1 MLYSFFMTII
11 AEKMVA
17 GGTALG
23 RIDGKAYFI
32 QGALPG
38 ETLDIEIT
46 ENRKDY
52 AFARIVSVKE
62 ANEHRVTPPCP
73 FFGRCGGC
81 SLQMADS
88 AYQVELRQ
96 AILADVL
103 SRAHVETENGF
114 TVESGAPWEYR
125 SRFQFHR
132 TRDGG
137 IGLREGASE
146 VIVPI
151 HDCPVA
157 SPVIRKAITD
167 GTIARVARSRNTGDR
182 FHVFGYGDNLWQEDG
197 DEACAVSVAGKPI
210 RFDVRGFFQSN
221 VPMLERLISAVSDAP
236 IAQGTAAITRDRPR
250 ASADGNGA
258 SAAACG
264 EASDKASHFSGKRLL
279 DFYSGVG
286 TFSATVADGFDE
298 VVLVEHNREALA
310 AAHEN
315 LSARE
320 SSARFLAIS
329 DERWPETAESKLAYD
344 CIIVDPP
351 RVGMN
356 KKTVDWLIGSSVSD
370 IRSVSCDPVTFAR
383 DAARLVAGGFRL
395 RAVTLFDFYP
405 QTHHLETLAFY
416 SR

>member
-23 RIDGKAYFI
+23 RIDGKTYFI

-52 AFARIVSVKE
+52 AFARVVSVKE
-62 ANEHRVTPPCP
+62 ANERRVTPPCP
-73 FFGRCGGC
+73 LFGRCGGC
-81 SLQMADS
+81 SLQMADP
-88 AYQVELRQ
+88 AYQVELRK

-103 SRAHVETENGF
+103 SRAHVQPESDIR
-114 TVESGAPWEYR
+114 VESGSPWEYR

-146 VIVPI
+146 TVIPI

-157 SPVIRKAITD
+157 TPIIRKAIAD
-167 GTIARVARSRNTGDR
+167 GSIARAARGRNTGDR
-182 FHVFGYGDNLWQEDG
+182 FHVFGYGEDLWQEDG
-197 DEACAVSVAGKPI
+197 DEACAVSVAGKKI
-210 RFDVRGFFQSN
+210 GFDVRGFFQSN
-221 VPMLERLISAVSDAP
+221 VPMLERLLSAVSDVP
-236 IAQGTAAITRDRPR
+236 IT
-250 ASADGNGA
+250 SGNP
-258 SAAACG
+258 SR
-264 EASDKASHFSGKRLL
+264 FSGKRLL

-310 AAHEN
+310 TAQEN
-315 LSARE
+315 LSSRK

-329 DERWPETAESKLAYD
+329 DERWPEAAESRLPYD
-344 CIIVDPP
+344 CVIVDPP
-351 RVGMN
+351 RLGMN
-356 KKTVDWLIGSSVSD
+356 KKTVDWLIDSSASD

-405 QTHHLETLAFY
+405 QTHHLETLAFF

>member
-1 MLYSFFMTII
+1 MTII

-62 ANEHRVTPPCP
+62 ANERRVTPPCP
-73 FFGRCGGC
+73 LFGRCGGC
-81 SLQMADS
+81 SLQMADA
-88 AYQVELRQ
+88 AYQVELRKS
-96 AILADVL
+96 ILADVL
-103 SRAHVETENGF
+103 SRAHVQAETELR
-114 TVESGAPWEYR
+114 VESDSPWEYR

-146 VIVPI
+146 TVVPI

-157 SPVIRKAITD
+157 APIIRKAIAD
-167 GTIARVARSRNTGDR
+167 GTIARAARGRNTGDR
-182 FHVFGYGDNLWQEDG
+182 FHVFGYENDLWQEDG
-197 DEACAVSVAGKPI
+197 NEACVVSLTQKLI
-210 RFDVRGFFQSN
+210 RFNVRGFFQSN
-221 VPMLERLISAVSDAP
+221 VPMLERLLSAISDAP
-236 IAQGTAAITRDRPR
+236 QGESP
-250 ASADGNGA
+250 N
-258 SAAACG
+258 
-264 EASDKASHFSGKRLL
+264 FSGKRLL

-286 TFSATVADGFDE
+286 TFSATVGDGFNE

-310 AAHEN
+310 AAREN
-315 LSARE
+315 LSTRE

-329 DERWPETAESKLAYD
+329 DERWSDAAESKLAYD
-344 CIIVDPP
+344 CVIVDPP
-351 RVGMN
+351 RLGMN
-356 KKTVDWLIGSSVSD
+356 KKTIDWLIGSSVSD

-405 QTHHLETLAFY
+405 QTHHLETLAFF